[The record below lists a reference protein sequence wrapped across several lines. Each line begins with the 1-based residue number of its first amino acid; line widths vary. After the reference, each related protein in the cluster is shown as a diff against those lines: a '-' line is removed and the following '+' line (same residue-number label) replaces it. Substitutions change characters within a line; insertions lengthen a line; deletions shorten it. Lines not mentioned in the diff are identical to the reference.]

1 MKTVLS
7 ALSPLWTLWLIPPAA
22 KFDRFPPITMHR
34 ILRFAQP
41 DPMSL
46 YGGFASSETV
56 ADRSAGVGST
66 HQPISSPAR
75 EYQAAAGGRPRM
87 TANDDEPAYSG
98 QEIPPNDR

>member
-22 KFDRFPPITMHR
+22 KFDRLPPITMHR

-56 ADRSAGVGST
+56 AADPRESV
-66 HQPISSPAR
+66 QPISSPAKGISSR
-75 EYQAAAGGRPRM
+75 YGRTPS
-87 TANDDEPAYSG
+87 NDGE
-98 QEIPPNDR
+98 